1 MLGIYYV
8 FSFALS
14 FSHFYPMH
22 PVQKY
27 NNNRLRERS
36 KVFGINL
43 NIFFIPIGLLKLCPC
58 PNDLLIAPK
67 KKNQNTHTQVR

>member
-8 FSFALS
+8 FSYALS

-36 KVFGINL
+36 KVFGINSKIL
-43 NIFFIPIGLLKLCPC
+43 FCTNWNLKTLR
-58 PNDLLIAPK
+58 LS
-67 KKNQNTHTQVR
+67 